1 MNKVITIVVD
11 ELMAKQIFDEYYEF
25 AEFISMETEAEYDMT
40 ADGWATWDGEKAGLD
55 DDDAEDC
62 DCEDDCT
69 CDNDCDNDDD
79 AHRWV
84 DRRKVEI

>member
-1 MNKVITIVVD
+1 MNKVITIVVN

-40 ADGWATWDGEKAGLD
+40 SDGWATWDGEEAGF
-55 DDDAEDC
+55 DDDA
-62 DCEDDCT
+62 DD
-69 CDNDCDNDDD
+69 DKDDDD

>member
-40 ADGWATWDGEKAGLD
+40 LDGWATWDGEKAGFDDDND
-55 DDDAEDC
+55 DDDA
-62 DCEDDCT
+62 
-69 CDNDCDNDDD
+69 
-79 AHRWV
+79 RSWV
-84 DRRKVEI
+84 DHRKVEI

>member
-40 ADGWATWDGEKAGLD
+40 ADGWATWDGEEAGFD
-55 DDDAEDC
+55 DDDDC

-69 CDNDCDNDDD
+69 CDNDDD

>member
-40 ADGWATWDGEKAGLD
+40 TDGWATWDGEKAGFD
-55 DDDAEDC
+55 DDPNDC

-69 CDNDCDNDDD
+69 CDNDDD

>member
-40 ADGWATWDGEKAGLD
+40 ADGWATWDGEKPGFD
-55 DDDAEDC
+55 DDDDDDDDC

-69 CDNDCDNDDD
+69 CDNDDD

>member
-40 ADGWATWDGEKAGLD
+40 SDGWATWDGEKAGLD

-69 CDNDCDNDDD
+69 CDDDDNDD

>member
-40 ADGWATWDGEKAGLD
+40 SDGWATWDGEKAGFDDDNDDDKD
-55 DDDAEDC
+55 DDDA
-62 DCEDDCT
+62 
-69 CDNDCDNDDD
+69 
-79 AHRWV
+79 RSWV